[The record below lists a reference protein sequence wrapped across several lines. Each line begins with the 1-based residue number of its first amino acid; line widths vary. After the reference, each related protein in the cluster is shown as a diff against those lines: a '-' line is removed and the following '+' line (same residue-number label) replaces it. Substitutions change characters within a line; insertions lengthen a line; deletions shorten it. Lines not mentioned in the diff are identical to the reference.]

1 MRKSPA
7 MVSLFLLLMLFFFAY
22 KEVIAKVDHSLY
34 NSPKECLNCHP
45 RSVPTHKLAVPE
57 NMKENL
63 PLDSNGRMACMT
75 CHICKGEVCILR
87 KNTRELCTACHD
99 CTQGMACMIGVVH
112 MGSSSKIEDLVHNC
126 LACHD
131 GVMGNRNV
139 NVPGDH
145 AVDIFYIQSKNFK
158 TLIDKRVIFVDG
170 KVGNYSEFRRYA
182 VSAAVLLTRQIV
194 IPAKAGIQFKLKDMD
209 SRLRH
214 AGMTT
219 KAIILNSD
227 AMRFLP
233 QFS

>member
-99 CTQGMACMIGVVH
+99 
-112 MGSSSKIEDLVHNC
+112 
-126 LACHD
+126 

-170 KVGNYSEFRRYA
+170 KVTCISCHNPYSSEKARL
-182 VSAAVLLTRQIV
+182 VKS
-194 IPAKAGIQFKLKDMD
+194 KAGSGLCLTCHRK
-209 SRLRH
+209 
-214 AGMTT
+214 
-219 KAIILNSD
+219 
-227 AMRFLP
+227 
-233 QFS
+233 